1 MYDPRNDQEE
11 QQRKIAE
18 LLMAQAKKDA
28 GNHDMTGVMP
38 QVNLDVPM
46 PAPPPQEV
54 SVMDRMQDAFK
65 NYQGMAPIQPIAGQV
80 TRGGQAI
87 NPVAHQMTPVVSQ
100 GLLDSIEEFSA
111 DDEKKSK
118 LAEMAMKFMGGL

>member
-28 GNHDMTGVMP
+28 ANHDMTGVTP

-46 PAPPPQEV
+46 PAPPPQEI
-54 SVMDRMQDAFK
+54 SMMDRMQNAFE
-65 NYQGMAPIQPIAGQV
+65 NYQGMAPIQPITGQV
-80 TRGGQAI
+80 TRGGQTI
-87 NPVAHQMTPVVSQ
+87 KPITHQMTPVVSQ
-100 GLLDSIEEFSA
+100 GLLDSIGEFTA
-111 DDEKKSK
+111 DDEKKAK
-118 LAEMAMKFMGGL
+118 LAEMAQKFMGGA

>member
-18 LLMAQAKKDA
+18 LLMAQSKKDA
-28 GNHDMTGVMP
+28 ANHDMTGVMP

-54 SVMDRMQDAFK
+54 SMMDRMQNAFE
-65 NYQGMAPIQPIAGQV
+65 NYQGMAPTQPVMAQV
-80 TRGGQAI
+80 TRGGQTI
-87 NPVAHQMTPVVSQ
+87 KPIAHQMTPVVSQ
-100 GLLDSIEEFSA
+100 GLLDSIGEFTA
-111 DDEKKSK
+111 DDEKKAK
-118 LAEMAMKFMGGL
+118 LAEMAQKFMGGA

>member
-65 NYQGMAPIQPIAGQV
+65 NYQGILPWKNLYNFQELVIYKQV
-80 TRGGQAI
+80 ELEQK
-87 NPVAHQMTPVVSQ
+87 
-100 GLLDSIEEFSA
+100 IESLT
-111 DDEKKSK
+111 K
-118 LAEMAMKFMGGL
+118 